1 MSEALVGRC
10 LDTFAQ
16 AADVH
21 RRSGEALVEPLCRT
35 IGLLND
41 ALAAGHRVLIC
52 GNGGSAAE
60 SQHFAAELTGRFRRE
75 RAALPAIALTV
86 DTSAL
91 TAIGNDY
98 GFERVFARQ
107 VDAYGRSGDVLLA
120 ISTSGRSP
128 NVVAAAEA
136 ASMRGMTVVALTGAS
151 SGTLGDVSDVVLAV
165 PDADTA
171 RVQEVQ
177 LTLLH
182 VLCDEI
188 ERAAT
193 TAPREP

>member
-1 MSEALVGRC
+1 MSHDLVAARC
-10 LDTFAQ
+10 L
-16 AADVH
+16 AACEAAAVAH
-21 RRSGEALVEPLCRT
+21 RRSGPAVAAGVAHAAMRLR
-35 IGLLND
+35 D
-41 ALAAGHRVLIC
+41 ALAAGRKVLVC

-75 RAALPAIALTV
+75 RQALPAVALTV

-107 VDAYGRSGDVLLA
+107 VEAFGQPGDVLLA
-120 ISTSGRSP
+120 LSTSGRSP

-136 ASMRGMTVVALTGAS
+136 ARERGLAVIALTGAQP
-151 SGTLGDVSDVVLAV
+151 GPLGAVADEVVAV
-165 PDADTA
+165 PEADTA
-171 RVQEVQ
+171 HVQEVH

-188 ERAAT
+188 ERGLAGEA
-193 TAPREP
+193 